1 MKPKHY
7 LVLGLG
13 LALAVTGLLA
23 VNYGVK
29 AQRSAQALEDTYA
42 YHLSETQE
50 YLQSIVLKLAKT
62 PLASDAD
69 MQVDLLSGI
78 SRQADGVVGGLSAL
92 PLSHAAMSDTVAFC
106 NQLSEYALG
115 LALSAAA
122 GKTLGADSV
131 EQLNLLE
138 TQCTQLLG
146 QFAAARDTMLRQSL
160 QLSNQADAFYQE
172 ASPDARP
179 LEQLA
184 DSDNGM
190 DYPSMIYDGA
200 FSDAR
205 HNGQPKALGTFLID
219 QRQAVDIARDFIG
232 GDRVQQAEPSAQAGG
247 TIPCYGVALT
257 LTDGLVLNAEVTQT
271 GGHLLWIMPENAAFE
286 SRLTLEECI
295 QNGQTFLKQN
305 GYGDMEAN
313 HYQVYDGLAVI
324 NFVALQDGVL
334 LYPDL
339 VKVQIRMDTG
349 ELVGLESNNY
359 LMNHVRRNL
368 EQPVLSNQQAL
379 ERGGQRLQDATAR
392 LCLIP
397 YRDSERLCYEIA
409 GSYQEHEYRLY
420 LDAATGAQLEILMTV
435 DAPEGQLAA

>member
-7 LVLGLG
+7 LALGLG
-13 LALAVTGLLA
+13 LALSVTGLLA

-62 PLASDAD
+62 PLASDTD

-106 NQLSEYALG
+106 NQLSEYALR

-122 GKTLGADSV
+122 GETLGTDSV
-131 EQLNLLE
+131 ERLNQLE

-205 HNGQPKALGTFLID
+205 HNGQPKALGTALID
-219 QRQAVDIARDFIG
+219 QRQAVDIACD
-232 GDRVQQAEPSAQAGG
+232 
-247 TIPCYGVALT
+247 GVALT

-286 SRLTLEECI
+286 SRLTLEKCI
-295 QNGQTFLKQN
+295 QKGQTFLKQN
-305 GYGDMEAN
+305 GYGDTEAN

-339 VKVQIRMDTG
+339 VKVQMRMDTG

-359 LMNHVRRNL
+359 LMNHIRRNL
-368 EQPVLSNQQAL
+368 EQPVLTRQQAL
-379 ERGGQRLQDATAR
+379 ERGGQRLQNATAR

-420 LDAATGAQLEILMTV
+420 LDAVTGAQLEILMMV